1 MASQKINQGVSF
13 VGIMNPNMRVFD
25 IVMKTDSGTTYN
37 SYIVKGE
44 EKTALIETSHA
55 DFFNLYMDNIRQVCD
70 PASIDYIILNHNEP
84 DHSGALAQI
93 MEQMPNA
100 KIVVSQAGAL
110 YLKNITNK
118 ELDVIKVKDGDS
130 LDLGGKTLHFISAPF
145 LHWPDS
151 MFTWLPED
159 KTLFTCDFFG
169 CHYCEPYVLDQYIT
183 YPTAYE
189 AALQLYYSA
198 IFGPFPSYVQ
208 KGLEKMRD
216 LGAEYICNS
225 HGPVLTKDGLL
236 GHVMEMYDQWS
247 QPEPQG
253 APNIP
258 VFYCTAYGN
267 TKQLAEKIQEGILS
281 VLPQANV
288 ELYDIIEHDL
298 GELHGK
304 LNKSSAFAVGT
315 PTLNKDAVAPVWML
329 LAGVDAINCA
339 KKPCLVFGSYGW
351 SGEGV
356 PNVKQRLESL
366 KMKVF
371 GDGYRVTF
379 VPNNEDLEN
388 AKQLGADFAAT
399 L

>member
-1 MASQKINQGVSF
+1 M
-13 VGIMNPNMRVFD
+13 PD
-25 IVMKTDSGTTYN
+25 IK
-37 SYIVKGE
+37 
-44 EKTALIETSHA
+44 
-55 DFFNLYMDNIRQVCD
+55 
-70 PASIDYIILNHNEP
+70 
-84 DHSGALAQI
+84 
-93 MEQMPNA
+93 
-100 KIVVSQAGAL
+100 
-110 YLKNITNK
+110 
-118 ELDVIKVKDGDS
+118 
-130 LDLGGKTLHFISAPF
+130 
-145 LHWPDS
+145 
-151 MFTWLPED
+151 
-159 KTLFTCDFFG
+159 
-169 CHYCEPYVLDQYIT
+169 
-183 YPTAYE
+183 
-189 AALQLYYSA
+189 LYYSA

-379 VPNNEDLEN
+379 VPNNEDLEH